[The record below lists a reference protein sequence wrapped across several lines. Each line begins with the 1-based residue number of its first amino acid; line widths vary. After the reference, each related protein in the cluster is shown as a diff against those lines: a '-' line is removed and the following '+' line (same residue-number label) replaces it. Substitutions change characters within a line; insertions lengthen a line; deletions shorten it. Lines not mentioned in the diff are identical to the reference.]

1 LRSNIKSLLKKTFD
15 FIHHNSDVANYIAHP
30 TFFTRNRTLTFPVV
44 VSSILNLFKESV
56 EYNLSTLL
64 PCLNLKPVTG
74 AAFSLAR
81 YKISL
86 SFFKDLNKIL
96 VDFHQKAPAVLW
108 KGFQLIA
115 GDGSTV
121 SLPASSQV
129 KDHFGVHST
138 NDDGISNCLAQIFM
152 LYDVCTGLVING
164 RISKTEDSERTLLKD
179 CLIDFP
185 VTKAIFLLDR
195 GFGHFHVCKRFLN
208 SKRDFCIRISGA
220 SSLFGKQAMKEPSND
235 FLICWKPSR
244 KERKTCL
251 KHGLDIEPITVRVS
265 KIKLKSGE
273 IELLVSSLY
282 DKSIYDLADLKELYR
297 LRWGIE
303 EGFKKLKPKMK
314 LEYFGSRKPEG
325 IFQEFEAH
333 LFMMNIIAIMGDA
346 AQQEVENKCSKR
358 KLKYR
363 YNWQNAYRF
372 IRNKIVSLLWFVD
385 IDILVPQL
393 IELIASSIT
402 AIKPDRSFP
411 RSPLRKNKTRLHQA
425 YK

>member
-1 LRSNIKSLLKKTFD
+1 M
-15 FIHHNSDVANYIAHP
+15 A
-30 TFFTRNRTLTFPVV
+30 
-44 VSSILNLFKESV
+44 
-56 EYNLSTLL
+56 
-64 PCLNLKPVTG
+64 
-74 AAFSLAR
+74 
-81 YKISL
+81 
-86 SFFKDLNKIL
+86 
-96 VDFHQKAPAVLW
+96 FHQKAPSVLW

-121 SLPASSQV
+121 SLPASNQI
-129 KDHFGVHST
+129 KDYFGIHST
-138 NDDGISNCLAQIFM
+138 NKDGINNCLAQIFM
-152 LYDVCTGLVING
+152 LYDACTGFVING
-164 RISKTEDSERTLLKD
+164 RISKMGDSERTLLKD
-179 CLIDFP
+179 CLVDFP

-208 SKRDFCIRISGA
+208 SKRDFCIRISSSG
-220 SSLFGKQAMKEPSND
+220 SLFGKQITKEPSSN

-282 DKSIYDLADLKELYR
+282 EMGTYSLADMKELYR
-297 LRWGIE
+297 LRWAIE

-314 LEYFGSRKPEG
+314 LEYFGSRKPDG

-333 LFMMNIIAIMGDA
+333 LFMINLVAIMGNA
-346 AQQEVENKCSKR
+346 AQQAVETKCGKR

-372 IRNKIVSLLWFVD
+372 VRNKIISLLRLCD
-385 IDILVPQL
+385 IDSLIHQL
-393 IELIASSIT
+393 IELIASSII

>member
-1 LRSNIKSLLKKTFD
+1 MPCFD
-15 FIHHNSDVANYIAHP
+15 
-30 TFFTRNRTLTFPVV
+30 
-44 VSSILNLFKESV
+44 
-56 EYNLSTLL
+56 
-64 PCLNLKPVTG
+64 LKPVTG

-81 YKISL
+81 FKVSL
-86 SFFKDLNKIL
+86 TFFKDLNKIL
-96 VDFHQKAPAVLW
+96 TDFHQKSPTLLW

-121 SLPASSQV
+121 SLPASRQI
-129 KDHFGVHST
+129 KDYFGIHST
-138 NDDGISNCLAQIFM
+138 NNDGISNCLAQIFM

-164 RISKTEDSERTLLKD
+164 CISKMGDSERTLLKN
-179 CLIDFP
+179 CLVDFP

-208 SKRDFCIRISGA
+208 AKRDFCIRISGTN
-220 SSLFGKQAMKEPSND
+220 SEFGKRVTKELCND
-235 FLICWKPSR
+235 FLICWEPTR

-273 IELLVSSLY
+273 IELLVSSLSDMDTY
-282 DKSIYDLADLKELYR
+282 NLADMKELYR
-297 LRWGIE
+297 MRWAIE

-333 LFMMNIIAIMGDA
+333 LFMMNLVAIIGNI
-346 AQQEVENKCSKR
+346 AQQVVEKKCCKR
-358 KLKYR
+358 KLKYK

-372 IRNKIVSLLWFVD
+372 VRNKIVSLLRLCD
-385 IDILVPQL
+385 INSLIQQL
-393 IELIASSIT
+393 IELITSSIT
-402 AIKPDRSFP
+402 ALKPDRCFP